1 MSSPIPR
8 PLSSGATAPA
18 RVAAS
23 QAAPNTALSA
33 DSVSAVL
40 GCLRTALAAR
50 DWQGSAAEVVSE
62 IGQRLKCLRVSI
74 GWVVAG
80 QLRIVAL
87 SDGVVLAEGQ
97 AIPELNQAMLESVH
111 QHSTLC
117 WPQASRNAVRITLA
131 HQNLFKVQGLGGVVS
146 VPLAHQGRVIG
157 VITCERSVPSDPLS
171 MRAADEVQRVAFEPQ
186 EIRWLEQL
194 AEGLAPLL
202 ELRYKLDRPWA
213 ERLRAGSTV
222 LAQRLKDPA
231 ERRLRWSVLALI
243 FLVTV
248 GLLWPMPN
256 HVSAKARLEGAVQR
270 VLSAAQDGYLREVHV
285 RPGDVVKAGQVLAEL
300 SDDELQS
307 SRRARQ
313 AEVAQQENAF
323 AEAFARGDRAQAA
336 QAQAKLSEAKAQLA
350 LVEQQL
356 GRVRLT
362 APFDGVVIQGDLR
375 QQLGGPVKRGEP
387 LLTLA
392 PGLDWRVILE
402 VSEADVAQLERGQ
415 AASLRLA
422 AMPGQPIALMLA
434 RVTPVAR
441 STADGVRYEVEAW
454 PAGKG
459 AGLAGLRP
467 GLEGVAKVELPNR
480 PLLTRWFM
488 RAWNW
493 LRMATWSWF

>member
-1 MSSPIPR
+1 MSSPSSR
-8 PLSSGATAPA
+8 PVSRGLAPA
-18 RVAAS
+18 PTTVPDAAAS
-23 QAAPNTALSA
+23 TPLHA
-33 DSVSAVL
+33 DSVAAVL
-40 GCLRTALAAR
+40 SCLRTALAAR

-97 AIPELNQAMLESVH
+97 AIPELNQAMLEAVH
-111 QHSTLC
+111 QHTTLA
-117 WPQASRNAVRITLA
+117 WPQATRNAVRITLA

-146 VPLAHQGRVIG
+146 VPLAHRGRVIG
-157 VITCERSVPSDPLS
+157 VITCERSVMSDPLAV
-171 MRAADEVQRVAFEPQ
+171 RVLEEVVRVAFEPQ
-186 EIRWLEQL
+186 EVRWLEQL

-202 ELRYKLDRPWA
+202 YLRYKLDRPWV
-213 ERLRAGSTV
+213 ERLRAGAIV
-222 LAQRLKDPA
+222 LGYRLKDPA
-231 ERRLRWSVLALI
+231 ERRLRWSVLAVVWL
-243 FLVTV
+243 LTV
-248 GLLWPMPN
+248 GLLWPVPYS
-256 HVSAKARLEGAVQR
+256 VSATARLEGSVQR

-285 RPGDVVKAGQVLAEL
+285 RPGDVVKAGQLLAEL

-313 AEVAQQENAF
+313 ADVAQQENAF

-336 QAQAKLSEAKAQLA
+336 QAQAKLAEAKAQLG

-356 GRVRLT
+356 SRVRLT

-375 QQLGGPVKRGEP
+375 QQLGGPVKRGEA

-402 VSEADVAQLERGQ
+402 VGESDVAQLERGQ
-415 AASLRLA
+415 TATLRLA
-422 AMPGQPIALMLA
+422 AMPGQPIALVLA

-441 STADGVRYEVEAW
+441 TTADGVRYEVEAW

-467 GLEGVAKVELPNR
+467 GLEGVAKVDLPSR
-480 PLLTRWFM
+480 PLLIRWVV

-493 LRMATWSWF
+493 LGMLTWSWF

>member
-1 MSSPIPR
+1 MPSSSPR
-8 PLSSGATAPA
+8 PLSSGVIPARATASDAAAPA
-18 RVAAS
+18 QLHAESVAA
-23 QAAPNTALSA
+23 
-33 DSVSAVL
+33 VL
-40 GCLRTALAAR
+40 ACLRTALAAR
-50 DWQGSAAEVVSE
+50 DWQASAAEVVSE
-62 IGQRLKCLRVSI
+62 ISQRLKCLRVSI

-97 AIPELNQAMLESVH
+97 AIPELNQAMLEAVH
-111 QHSTLC
+111 QHTTLS
-117 WPQASRNAVRITLA
+117 WPQATRNAVRITLA

-157 VITCERSVPSDPLS
+157 VITCERSVTSDPLAV
-171 MRAADEVQRVAFEPQ
+171 RTVDEVVRVAFEPQ
-186 EIRWLEQL
+186 EIRWLEQV
-194 AEGLAPLL
+194 AEGLASLL
-202 ELRYKLDRPWA
+202 YLRYKLDRPWT
-213 ERLRAGSTV
+213 ERLRAGAIV
-222 LAQRLKDPA
+222 MGHRLKDPA
-231 ERRLRWSVLALI
+231 ERRLRWSMLAAI
-243 FLVTV
+243 FVVTV
-248 GLLWPMPN
+248 GLLWPLPYS
-256 HVSAKARLEGAVQR
+256 VSATARLEGAVQR

-285 RPGDVVKAGQVLAEL
+285 RPGDVVKTGQLLAEL

-313 AEVAQQENAF
+313 AEVAQQENTF

-336 QAQAKLSEAKAQLA
+336 QAQAKLSEAKAQLG

-356 GRVRLT
+356 VRVRLT

-402 VSEADVAQLERGQ
+402 VGESDVAQLERGQ
-415 AASLRLA
+415 TATLRLA
-422 AMPGQPIALMLA
+422 AMPGQPIALVLA

-441 STADGVRYEVEAW
+441 ATADGVRYEVEAW

-467 GLEGVAKVELPNR
+467 GLEGVAKVELPAR

-488 RAWNW
+488 RAWDW
-493 LRMATWSWF
+493 LSMVAWSWF

>member
-1 MSSPIPR
+1 MSSPSSR
-8 PLSSGATAPA
+8 PVSRGAAPA
-18 RVAAS
+18 QASTPDAAS
-23 QAAPNTALSA
+23 APLHA
-33 DSVSAVL
+33 DSVAAVL

-62 IGQRLKCLRVSI
+62 ISQRLKCLRVSI

-97 AIPELNQAMLESVH
+97 AIPELNQAMLEAVH
-111 QHSTLC
+111 QHTTLA
-117 WPQASRNAVRITLA
+117 WPQATRNAVRITLA

-146 VPLAHQGRVIG
+146 VPLAHRGRVIG
-157 VITCERSVPSDPLS
+157 VITCERSVMSDPVAVRVLE
-171 MRAADEVQRVAFEPQ
+171 EVVRVAFEPQ
-186 EIRWLEQL
+186 EVRWIEQL

-202 ELRYKLDRPWA
+202 YLRYKLDRPWV
-213 ERLRAGSTV
+213 ERLRAGAIV
-222 LAQRLKDPA
+222 LGYRLKDPT
-231 ERRLRWSVLALI
+231 ERRLRWSLLAVIWL
-243 FLVTV
+243 LTV
-248 GLLWPMPN
+248 GLLWPLPYS
-256 HVSAKARLEGAVQR
+256 VSATARLEGSVQR

-285 RPGDVVKAGQVLAEL
+285 RPGDVVKAGQLLAEL

-313 AEVAQQENAF
+313 ADVAQQENAF

-336 QAQAKLSEAKAQLA
+336 QAQAKLAEAKAQLG
-350 LVEQQL
+350 LVDQQL
-356 GRVRLT
+356 SRVRMT

-402 VSEADVAQLERGQ
+402 VGESDVAKLERGQ
-415 AASLRLA
+415 TATLRLA
-422 AMPGQPIALMLA
+422 AMPGQPIALLLA

-441 STADGVRYEVEAW
+441 TTADGVRYEVEAW

-459 AGLAGLRP
+459 AGLTGLRP
-467 GLEGVAKVELPNR
+467 GLEGVAKVDLPSR
-480 PLLTRWFM
+480 PLLTRWAV

-493 LRMATWSWF
+493 LSMLTWSWF

>member
-1 MSSPIPR
+1 MSSPSPR
-8 PLSSGATAPA
+8 PVSRGTPVVQAT
-18 RVAAS
+18 VSDAAVNAS
-23 QAAPNTALSA
+23 LNA
-33 DSVSAVL
+33 DSVAAVL

-97 AIPELNQAMLESVH
+97 AIPELNQAMLEAVH
-111 QHSTLC
+111 QHTTLA
-117 WPQASRNAVRITLA
+117 WPQATRNAVRITLA

-146 VPLAHQGRVIG
+146 VPLAHRGRVIG
-157 VITCERSVPSDPLS
+157 VITCERSVMSDPLAV
-171 MRAADEVQRVAFEPQ
+171 RVLEEVIRVAFEPQ

-202 ELRYKLDRPWA
+202 YLRYKLDRPWV
-213 ERLRAGSTV
+213 ERLRAGAIV
-222 LAQRLKDPA
+222 LGYRLKDPA
-231 ERRLRWSVLALI
+231 ERRLRWSVLAVVWL
-243 FLVTV
+243 LTV
-248 GLLWPMPN
+248 GLLWPVPYS
-256 HVSAKARLEGAVQR
+256 VSATARLEGSVQR

-285 RPGDVVKAGQVLAEL
+285 RPGDVVKAGQLLAEL

-313 AEVAQQENAF
+313 ADVAQQENAF

-336 QAQAKLSEAKAQLA
+336 QAQAKLAEAKAQLG

-356 GRVRLT
+356 SRVRLT

-375 QQLGGPVKRGEP
+375 QQLGGPVKRGEA

-402 VSEADVAQLERGQ
+402 VGESDVAQLERGQ
-415 AASLRLA
+415 TATLRLA

-441 STADGVRYEVEAW
+441 TTADGVRYEVEAW

-467 GLEGVAKVELPNR
+467 GLEGVAKVDLPSR
-480 PLLTRWFM
+480 PLLTRWAV

-493 LRMATWSWF
+493 LGMLTWSWF

>member
-1 MSSPIPR
+1 MSSPSSR
-8 PLSSGATAPA
+8 PVSRGAAPA
-18 RVAAS
+18 
-23 QAAPNTALSA
+23 QTAAPDAAVGASLNA
-33 DSVSAVL
+33 DSVAAVL
-40 GCLRTALAAR
+40 GCLRTALGAR

-62 IGQRLKCLRVSI
+62 ISQRLKCLRVSI

-97 AIPELNQAMLESVH
+97 AIPELNQAMLEAVH
-111 QHSTLC
+111 QHTTLA
-117 WPQASRNAVRITLA
+117 WPQATRNAVRITLA
-131 HQNLFKVQGLGGVVS
+131 HQSLFKVQGLGGVVS
-146 VPLAHQGRVIG
+146 VPLAHRGRVIG
-157 VITCERSVPSDPLS
+157 VITCERSVMSDPLAV
-171 MRAADEVQRVAFEPQ
+171 RVLDEVVRVAFEPQ

-194 AEGLAPLL
+194 SEGLAPLL
-202 ELRYKLDRPWA
+202 YLRYKLDRPWV
-213 ERLRAGSTV
+213 ERVRAGAIV
-222 LAQRLKDPA
+222 LRYRLKDPT
-231 ERRLRWSVLALI
+231 ERRLRWSLLSVIWLL
-243 FLVTV
+243 TV
-248 GLLWPMPN
+248 GLLWPLPY
-256 HVSAKARLEGAVQR
+256 HVSGTARLEGSVQR

-285 RPGDVVKAGQVLAEL
+285 RPGDVVKTGQLLAEL

-313 AEVAQQENAF
+313 ADVAQQENSF

-336 QAQAKLSEAKAQLA
+336 QAQAKLAEAKAQLG
-350 LVEQQL
+350 LVDQQL
-356 GRVRLT
+356 SRVRLT

-402 VSEADVAQLERGQ
+402 VGESDVAKLERGQ
-415 AASLRLA
+415 TATLRLA
-422 AMPGQPIALMLA
+422 AMPGQPIALVLA

-441 STADGVRYEVEAW
+441 ATSDGVRYEVEAW

-467 GLEGVAKVELPNR
+467 GLEGVAKVDLPSR
-480 PLLTRWFM
+480 PLLTRWVV

-493 LRMATWSWF
+493 LGMIIWSWF

>member
-1 MSSPIPR
+1 MSSPSPR
-8 PLSSGATAPA
+8 PVSRGTPVVQATVSDAAVNAPL
-18 RVAAS
+18 
-23 QAAPNTALSA
+23 NA
-33 DSVSAVL
+33 DSVAAVL

-97 AIPELNQAMLESVH
+97 AIPELNQAMLEAVH
-111 QHSTLC
+111 QHTTLA
-117 WPQASRNAVRITLA
+117 WPQATRNAVRITLA

-146 VPLAHQGRVIG
+146 VPLAHRGRVIG
-157 VITCERSVPSDPLS
+157 VITCERSVMSDPLAV
-171 MRAADEVQRVAFEPQ
+171 RVLEEVVRVAFEPQ
-186 EIRWLEQL
+186 EVRWLEQL

-202 ELRYKLDRPWA
+202 YLRYKLDRPWV
-213 ERLRAGSTV
+213 ERLRAGAIV
-222 LAQRLKDPA
+222 LGYRLKDPT
-231 ERRLRWSVLALI
+231 ERRLRWSLLAVVWL
-243 FLVTV
+243 LTV
-248 GLLWPMPN
+248 GLLWPVPYS
-256 HVSAKARLEGAVQR
+256 VSATARLEGSVQR

-285 RPGDVVKAGQVLAEL
+285 RPGDVVKAGQLLAEL

-313 AEVAQQENAF
+313 ADVAQQENAF

-336 QAQAKLSEAKAQLA
+336 QAQAKLAEAKAQLG

-356 GRVRLT
+356 SRVRLT

-375 QQLGGPVKRGEP
+375 QQLGGPVKRGEA

-402 VSEADVAQLERGQ
+402 VGESDVAQLERGQ
-415 AASLRLA
+415 TATLRLA

-441 STADGVRYEVEAW
+441 TTADGVRYEVEAW

-467 GLEGVAKVELPNR
+467 GLEGVAKVDLPSR
-480 PLLTRWFM
+480 PLLTRWAV

-493 LRMATWSWF
+493 LGMLTWSWF